1 MTGGNSANEC
11 SGSSTPRSSPSSS
24 LTSLWRPWSSTRRRC
39 SVNLFKDTDATG
51 SVSRNTHLPGV
62 RSLATVRGPCPNIE
76 ELRADIMTVS
86 VHGNALASAI
96 AQSASVA
103 ARSASTIALEAA
115 ETIPQLVKNICDCR
129 TKKENAKGQTKALR
143 GMLQEFATNEADMTC
158 MMPS

>member
-1 MTGGNSANEC
+1 
-11 SGSSTPRSSPSSS
+11 
-24 LTSLWRPWSSTRRRC
+24 
-39 SVNLFKDTDATG
+39 
-51 SVSRNTHLPGV
+51 
-62 RSLATVRGPCPNIE
+62 
-76 ELRADIMTVS
+76 MTVS